1 MERKTQ
7 SCSRRGRQEGGREGV
22 DEKKQERYLQMLNQF
37 ALERAIK
44 SSSGFDGLP
53 ELTKKIL
60 LEIKKEQ
67 GLTYDEAYIALECA
81 YRYLKVE
88 SNFVQVYK
96 E

>member
-1 MERKTQ
+1 MGQ
-7 SCSRRGRQEGGREGV
+7 AGRGEKMM
-22 DEKKQERYLQMLNQF
+22 DEKKQEKYLLMLNQF
-37 ALERAIK
+37 ALEHNIK
-44 SSSGFDGLP
+44 SGSRFEGMP
-53 ELTKKIL
+53 ELAQKIL
-60 LEIKKEQ
+60 IEIKKEQ